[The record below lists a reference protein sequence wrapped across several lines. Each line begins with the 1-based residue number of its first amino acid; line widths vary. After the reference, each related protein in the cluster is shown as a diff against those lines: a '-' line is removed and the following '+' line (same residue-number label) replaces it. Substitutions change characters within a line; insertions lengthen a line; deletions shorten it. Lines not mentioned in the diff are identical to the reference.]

1 MLEDQTI
8 EDLFAAFNFEK
19 QRLAIF
25 KYKTIA
31 HETHLSFPVPNSIYS
46 IILFSTY
53 SETSIA
59 WKKLDGNN
67 G

>member
-8 EDLFAAFNFEK
+8 EDLFVAFNFEK

-25 KYKTIA
+25 KHKTIA
-31 HETHLSFPVPNSIYS
+31 HETHLSFPVPNSNYT

-53 SETSIA
+53 SETSITR
-59 WKKLDGNN
+59 KKLDGNN